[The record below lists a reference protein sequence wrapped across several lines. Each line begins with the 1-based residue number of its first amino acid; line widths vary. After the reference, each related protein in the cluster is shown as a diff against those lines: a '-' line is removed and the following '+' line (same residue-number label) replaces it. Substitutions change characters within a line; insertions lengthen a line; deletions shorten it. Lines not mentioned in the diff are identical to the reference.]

1 MYFLEF
7 LETCTIRWVW
17 ICEGGVG
24 VGNESAFFILVGED
38 GTHHPHPGL
47 RPHSPQVETPAPAHL
62 DRLHITGSRAGRARS
77 KADHARQG
85 AHAAP
90 GRSHQRRTLEA
101 AQRVRNCADLDAQT
115 EQQNR
120 PKNHHFFVYVC
131 CLCNFTNTQKSVII
145 MPAKA
150 YTKKCKS
157 HITKHQNRRTKP

>member
-1 MYFLEF
+1 MKAPFLFWSEKTG
-7 LETCTIRWVW
+7 LTTPTLASGPIPPRWRPQPQAHPDGLHTT
-17 ICEGGVG
+17 GG
-24 VGNESAFFILVGED
+24 
-38 GTHHPHPGL
+38 
-47 RPHSPQVETPAPAHL
+47 
-62 DRLHITGSRAGRARS
+62 RADRARS

-145 MPAKA
+145 MSAKA